1 MYETKT
7 YENMPNEF
15 VAGMMPIATEGM
27 TVKSGET
34 IKAKSLVKLEGGEAA
49 AYTKEDGTSNAV
61 PYGIAAADAENGRV
75 VIYLSG
81 EFHGDQLNLPE
92 EVTVDAVKPL
102 LRENGIY
109 LK

>member
-7 YENMPNEF
+7 YETLPNDF
-15 VAGMMPIATEGM
+15 VAGMIPISTEGM
-27 TVKSGET
+27 AVKAGET
-34 IKAKSLVKLEGGEAA
+34 IKAKSLVKLDDGEVA
-49 AYTKEDGTSNAV
+49 AYDKEDSTANTI

-75 VIYLSG
+75 VVYLSG
-81 EFHGDQLNLPE
+81 EFYGDQLNLPA